1 MNWATVLLAA
11 FPLLQDA
18 YTLKLDVPVV
28 SIDVTALDGKDNLV
42 NNLTKDDFL
51 IYENGIPQEIRFF
64 NPVSTPY
71 HVFLLFDSSGSTLN
85 NRDFM
90 RNAAAKLIENLRPQD
105 SIAVGSF
112 ADNFQLNLP
121 WSTDHKKAAAAL
133 DAVARPNESNETRFY
148 AALDRI
154 LRSEFKGVVGRR
166 AVVVLTDGQD
176 TSLVYESNVAKRVL
190 QSSREQRIPVSI
202 VVLPKEPATQLF
214 FENARAYF
222 EDVRF
227 NMQHIVDNSGGEI
240 LFSKD
245 LSEVEFL
252 YGQIGKR
259 LGTAYSLGYVPS
271 NSLKDGTFRK
281 IEVKSPR
288 NSLRLIQ
295 SRQGYYAKN

>member
-1 MNWATVLLAA
+1 MNWATFLLVA
-11 FPLLQDA
+11 FSLFQDP

-42 NNLTKDDFL
+42 SNLNKNDFL
-51 IYENGIPQEIRFF
+51 IYEDGVPQEIRFF
-64 NPVSTPY
+64 SPVSTPY

-112 ADNFQLNLP
+112 ADTFQLNLR
-121 WSTDHKKAAAAL
+121 WTTDHQKAAAAL
-133 DAVARPNESNETRFY
+133 DAIARSNESQETHFY

-166 AVVVLTDGQD
+166 AVVVLTDGED
-176 TSLVYESNVAKRVL
+176 TQLLYESKAAKSVL

-214 FENARAYF
+214 FENTLAYF

-227 NMQHIVDNSGGEI
+227 NLQRIVDNSGGEI

-245 LSEVEFL
+245 LSEVELL
-252 YGQIGKR
+252 YEQIGRR

-271 NSLKDGTFRK
+271 NSLKDGTLRT
-281 IEVKSPR
+281 IEVKSSR

-295 SRQGYYAKN
+295 SRKGYYAQK